1 VRIHRSLVAGAALA
15 VVTTALAMVPAVAP
29 TAMADPINSSG
40 KAVVPKSFDIV
51 GVGSDTIEDVV
62 DQLSLAY
69 NSSHKTH
76 NSTHPFIYSW
86 NATPP
91 SDPTDITSTIVPK
104 TGCKR
109 TARPD
114 GSGAGIAALA
124 ASPKTHGSNCFNFA
138 RSSRARGATDP
149 VLGKGGIAFVTLGE
163 DAVDYSTSNTSN
175 APNNLS
181 TAQLKEIYT
190 CTVPA
195 KNGHPKND
203 WADLGGKPGHIDAVL
218 PQLSSGTRSFFLT
231 TLGGGTA
238 ITPGSC
244 VDKTRPEEN
253 EGIAPVFKRHPL
265 NVVFPFS
272 IGKYLAQ
279 KFHSAACLH
288 SGCTGNPQC
297 KPTGSQNRFGCD
309 EVGNM
314 RLRMIDG
321 TNPTIGTGAGQTI
334 NAAFS
339 KNFLRFVFDVVPFAT
354 NTPDHIPATLEPF
367 FASSHAKVKGFFC
380 SSAAATILKNYG
392 FLPVASCGSIS

>member
-1 VRIHRSLVAGAALA
+1 LVAGAALA

-29 TAMADPINSSG
+29 AAMADPINSAG

-51 GVGSDTIEDVV
+51 GVGSDTIEDVL

-91 SDPTDITSTIVPK
+91 SDPTNITSSIVPK
-104 TGCKR
+104 STCKKV
-109 TARPD
+109 ARPD
-114 GSGAGIAALA
+114 GSSAGIAAMA
-124 ASPKTHGSNCFNFA
+124 ASPKTSSGNSKCFNFA

-149 VLGKGGIAFVTLGE
+149 VLGKGGIAFVTLGQ
-163 DAVDYSTSNTSN
+163 DAVTYSTSNTSH

-181 TAQLKEIYT
+181 TAQLKAIYT
-190 CTVPA
+190 CTVKA
-195 KNGHPKND
+195 TAGHPKND

-265 NVVFPFS
+265 NVIFPFS

-288 SGCTGNPQC
+288 AGCTGNPQC
-297 KPTGSQNRFGCD
+297 KPTASQNRFGCD

-314 RLRMIDG
+314 RIRMIDG
-321 TNPTIGTGAGQTI
+321 TNPTVGTGAGQTI
-334 NAAFS
+334 NSKFS

-354 NTPDHIPATLEPF
+354 NTPTHIPSSMEAF
-367 FASSHAKVKGFFC
+367 FNPAHAKIPGFFC
-380 SSAAATILKNYG
+380 GKSAQTILKNYG
-392 FLPVASCGSIS
+392 FLPVANCGSIS

>member
-1 VRIHRSLVAGAALA
+1 MRIHRSLVAGAALA

-40 KAVVPKSFDIV
+40 KAVVPKSFDVV
-51 GVGSDTIEDVV
+51 GVGSDTIEDVL

-76 NSTHPFIYSW
+76 NKTHPFIYSW

-91 SDPTDITSTIVPK
+91 SNPTDITSTIVPK
-104 TGCKR
+104 AGCKR
-109 TARPD
+109 VARPD
-114 GSGAGIAALA
+114 GSSAGIAALA
-124 ASPKTHGSNCFNFA
+124 SSPSVHGQKCFNFA

-163 DAVDYSTSNTSN
+163 DAVSFSTSNTSN

-181 TAQLKEIYT
+181 TAQLKQIYT

-265 NVVFPFS
+265 NVIFPFS

-297 KPTGSQNRFGCD
+297 KPSKTQNRFGCD

-321 TNPTIGTGAGQTI
+321 TNPTVGTGAGQTI
-334 NAAFS
+334 NSKFS

-354 NTPDHIPATLEPF
+354 NTPDHIPANLEPF

-380 SSAAATILKNYG
+380 GSSAATILKNYG